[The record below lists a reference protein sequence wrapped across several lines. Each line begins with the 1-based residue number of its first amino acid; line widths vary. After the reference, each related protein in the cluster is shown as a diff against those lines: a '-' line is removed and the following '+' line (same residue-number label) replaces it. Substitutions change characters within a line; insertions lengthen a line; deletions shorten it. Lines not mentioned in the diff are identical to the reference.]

1 MPPKTKKTSRTPAS
15 AVRVGDPPR
24 NLKLDKRRIMIY
36 LNHLA
41 RTGRIIESA
50 TMAGVSHGAIK
61 NRRRSKPE
69 FKLLE
74 EEAKNIFVE
83 SMEERAHEMAF
94 IGIEEPVFQGGELVG
109 HKTRLS
115 EKLVE
120 FLLKAHAPE
129 KYRDNK
135 IEIEHGGGV
144 LIVPARLDPKEWA
157 EKEDARMRKAQLKYG
172 TNSD

>member
-1 MPPKTKKTSRTPAS
+1 MPPGKKKRTPAS
-15 AVRVGDPPR
+15 AVKLGDPPR
-24 NLKLDKRRIMIY
+24 NLKLDKRRIAIY

-50 TMAGVSHGAIK
+50 TMAGVSHSAVK
-61 NRRRSKPE
+61 NRRLSKPE

-74 EEAKNIFVE
+74 AEAKEIFIE

-109 HKTRLS
+109 HRTRLS

-120 FLLKAHAPE
+120 FLLKANAPD

-144 LIVPARLDPKEWA
+144 LLVPARLDPKEWA
-157 EKEDARMRKAQLKYG
+157 EKEDVRMKEAQLEYG
-172 TNSD
+172 SGPD